1 MRLTTK
7 QWIQVILSL
16 AIAIWIFWFLYKD
29 ISFRSLQN
37 ALRETSLFWM
47 LASVLISLFGFYLR
61 AWRWKILIKASE
73 KNELKTGITFV
84 GLMIGYL
91 ANLLVP
97 RAGEVVRCGAVSK
110 MNDNQVGTLVGTV
123 VVERTID
130 LLFMLLT
137 VFLGF
142 LLEREMFLSL
152 ISDLVSTESLLNK
165 LLGML
170 PVVKGVGLITVIFLY
185 LLFQKYRESNLI
197 KKVRHFIRDL
207 VSGIFSLRKVENQW
221 GFWGSSVVIW
231 VTYYITMIFVAW
243 AIPST
248 ASLSLGAVLMVMVM
262 GSIGMVAPVQGGIGT
277 FHALVAFI
285 LMAYGLSNEEGK
297 IFAVIIHSVQVL
309 TVVVLGMACLGYFFK
324 ITSDKASKTL

>member
-1 MRLTTK
+1 M
-7 QWIQVILSL
+7 

-47 LASVLISLFGFYLR
+47 LASVIISLLGFYLR
-61 AWRWKILIKASE
+61 AWRWKILIIASE
-73 KNELKTGITFV
+73 KSELKTSVTFA

-170 PVVKGVGLITVIFLY
+170 PVVIGGGLITVIFLY

-221 GFWGSSVVIW
+221 GFWGSSVAIW
-231 VTYYITMIFVAW
+231 VIYYITMIFVAW

-248 ASLSLGAVLMVMVM
+248 ASLSLGAILMVMVM
-262 GSIGMVAPVQGGIGT
+262 GSIGMLAPVQGGIGT

-324 ITSDKASKTL
+324 ITSDKTSKSL

>member
-7 QWIQVILSL
+7 QWIQVILSM

-47 LASVLISLFGFYLR
+47 LASVIISLLGFYLR
-61 AWRWKILIKASE
+61 AWRWKILIIASE
-73 KNELKTGITFV
+73 KSELKTSVTFA

-170 PVVKGVGLITVIFLY
+170 PVVIGGGLITVIFLY

-221 GFWGSSVVIW
+221 GFWGSSVAIW
-231 VTYYITMIFVAW
+231 VIYYITMIFVAW

-248 ASLSLGAVLMVMVM
+248 ASLSLGAILMVMVM
-262 GSIGMVAPVQGGIGT
+262 GSIGMLAPVQGGIGT

-324 ITSDKASKTL
+324 ITSDKTSKSL

>member
-7 QWIQVILSL
+7 QWIQVMLSL

-73 KNELKTGITFV
+73 KSELKTGVTFV

-97 RAGEVVRCGAVSK
+97 RAGEVVRCGAVAK

-130 LLFMLLT
+130 LLFLLLT

-152 ISDLVSTESLLNK
+152 ISDLVSTETLLNK
-165 LLGML
+165 LLGIL
-170 PVVKGVGLITVIFLY
+170 PVVIGGSLIAVIFLY
-185 LLFQKYRESNLI
+185 LLFQKYRESSLI

-248 ASLSLGAVLMVMVM
+248 ASLSLGAILMVMVM